1 MLSRTDARAAGPKAP
16 AHRLRLTD
24 FDLTLPA
31 LGLLVLFFVV
41 PVAILLARSVSEPV
55 PGLGNYAELL
65 GSSTYLRI
73 FANTFIVSG
82 LVTIVSLLIGFPVA
96 WALAIMPSRLA
107 SVVFAVLLLSMW
119 TNLLARTY
127 AWMVLLQRT
136 GVINKMLIAL
146 GLIDKPLPLVNNL
159 TGVTIG
165 MTYIMLPF
173 IILPLYG
180 VIRKIDPAILQAAAL
195 CGANRW
201 QALVRVLLPLAMPG
215 MAAGALMVFVMSLG
229 YFVTPALLGG
239 TANMM
244 LAELIAQ
251 FVQSLVNWGMGGAA
265 ALVLL
270 VVTLALYAVQ
280 LRFFGTDRMG
290 GR

>member
-1 MLSRTDARAAGPKAP
+1 MSTYIDVASETAP
-16 AHRLRLTD
+16 ASRAVRPNG
-24 FDLTLPA
+24 FGGVMPA
-31 LGLLVLFFVV
+31 LIFVAIFFVV
-41 PVAILLARSVSEPV
+41 PVIALLLRSVMEPA

-65 GSSTYLRI
+65 GSSTYLKI

-82 LVTIVSLLIGFPVA
+82 LVTVISLLIGFPVA
-96 WALAIMPSRLA
+96 WTLAIMPSRLA
-107 SVVFAVLLLSMW
+107 SLIFAVLLLSMW

-136 GVINKMLIAL
+136 GLINKMLVAT
-146 GLIDKPLPLVNNL
+146 GLIDKPLALVNNL

-195 CGANRW
+195 CGASRW
-201 QALVRVLLPLAMPG
+201 QCLTRVLLPLAAPG
-215 MAAGALMVFVMSLG
+215 MVAGALMVFVMSLG
-229 YFVTPALLGG
+229 YYVTPSLLGG

-270 VVTLALYAVQ
+270 VVTLSLYAVQ
-280 LRFFGTDRMG
+280 LRLFGVQNTG

>member
-1 MLSRTDARAAGPKAP
+1 MSTYIDVASETATTSKAARPTG
-16 AHRLRLTD
+16 
-24 FDLTLPA
+24 FGEIMPA
-31 LGLLVLFFVV
+31 LLFVGIFFIV
-41 PVAILLARSVSEPV
+41 PVVALLLRSVFEPV
-55 PGLGNYAELL
+55 AGFGNYAELL
-65 GSSTYLRI
+65 GSATYLKI

-82 LVTIVSLLIGFPVA
+82 LVTAISLLIGFPVA
-96 WALAIMPSRLA
+96 WTLAIMPTRLA
-107 SVVFAVLLLSMW
+107 SLIFAVLLLSMW

-136 GVINKMLIAL
+136 GLINKMLMGM
-146 GLIDKPLPLVNNL
+146 GLINQPLPLVNNL

-180 VIRKIDPAILQAAAL
+180 VIKKIDPAILQAAAL

-201 QALVRVLLPLAMPG
+201 QCLTRVLLPLAARG
-215 MAAGALMVFVMSLG
+215 MVAGALMVFVMSLG
-229 YFVTPALLGG
+229 YYVTPSLLGG

-270 VVTLALYAVQ
+270 VVTLSLYAVQ
-280 LRFFGTDRMG
+280 LRLFGVQNTG

>member
-1 MLSRTDARAAGPKAP
+1 MSTYMDVADGTAPTRKAARPTGFGQVAP
-16 AHRLRLTD
+16 ALI
-24 FDLTLPA
+24 FIAIFFAFPVVA
-31 LGLLVLFFVV
+31 LLL
-41 PVAILLARSVSEPV
+41 RSVMEPTL
-55 PGLGNYAELL
+55 GLGNYAELL
-65 GSSTYLRI
+65 GSATYLKI

-82 LVTIVSLLIGFPVA
+82 LVTIISLLIGFPVA
-96 WALAIMPSRLA
+96 WTLAIMPARLA
-107 SVVFAVLLLSMW
+107 SLVFAILLLSMW

-136 GVINKMLIAL
+136 GLINKMLVGM
-146 GLIDKPLPLVNNL
+146 GLIDKPLALVNNL

-173 IILPLYG
+173 IVLPLYG
-180 VIRKIDPAILQAAAL
+180 VIKKIDPAVLQAAAL

-201 QALVRVLLPLAMPG
+201 QCLTRVLLPLAAPG
-215 MAAGALMVFVMSLG
+215 MMAGALMVFVMSLG
-229 YFVTPALLGG
+229 YYVTPSLLGG

-265 ALVLL
+265 AFVLL
-270 VVTLALYAVQ
+270 VVTLSLYAVQ
-280 LRFFGTDRMG
+280 LRLFGVQNTG